1 MPWMHPPGR
10 PPRFLN
16 GCGSPGKAYQ
26 WGGRLRTL
34 GCHAVRS
41 VGWFAYVA
49 ISQRSWGALDSSP
62 SLPSPCL
69 VLATK
74 KVIAGKV
81 FLCFT
86 FEIPH
91 MLWSLLFKASNQ
103 TGPGMTLCEHS
114 AGGQHSGLGRALKAS
129 SWAAH
134 SSLQF
139 LDERG
144 YWEPAACSQ
153 TGLWLH
159 LKNKH
164 RLHSPGASSIS
175 RHLVDMPS
183 NPQNYP
189 CLRKKRSQVS
199 LTI

>member
-16 GCGSPGKAYQ
+16 GCGSPGRAYQ

-103 TGPGMTLCEHS
+103 TGPGMTFCERS
-114 AGGQHSGLGRALKAS
+114 AGGRHSGLGRALKAS

-139 LDERG
+139 LDERVLRASCLFTNRTV
-144 YWEPAACSQ
+144 AAFKKQ
-153 TGLWLH
+153 TQATFPW
-159 LKNKH
+159 
-164 RLHSPGASSIS
+164 ASSIS
-175 RHLVDMPS
+175 RNLVDMTS